1 VGAILYMKNDL
12 KINLLEKRIKKLEE
26 IIDNFMENYG
36 PEIQEKRAKR
46 DRVWDE
52 MVRVVS
58 IQRKNQ

>member
-1 VGAILYMKNDL
+1 MKNDL
-12 KINLLEKRIKKLEE
+12 KINLLEKRIKRLEE

>member
-1 VGAILYMKNDL
+1 MKNDS
-12 KINLLEKRIKKLEE
+12 KINLLEKRIKRLEE
-26 IIDNFMENYG
+26 IVDNFMENYG

-58 IQRKNQ
+58 IQKKNQ

>member
-1 VGAILYMKNDL
+1 MGAILYMKNDL

>member
-1 VGAILYMKNDL
+1 MGAILYMKNDL
-12 KINLLEKRIKKLEE
+12 KINLLEKRIKRLEE

-36 PEIQEKRAKR
+36 PDIQEKRAKR

>member
-1 VGAILYMKNDL
+1 MKNDL

>member
-1 VGAILYMKNDL
+1 MKNDL
-12 KINLLEKRIKKLEE
+12 KINLLEKRIKRLEE

-36 PEIQEKRAKR
+36 PEIREKRAKR

>member
-1 VGAILYMKNDL
+1 MKNDL
-12 KINLLEKRIKKLEE
+12 KINILEKIIKRLEE

>member
-1 VGAILYMKNDL
+1 MGAILYMKNDL
-12 KINLLEKRIKKLEE
+12 KINLLEKRIKRLEE